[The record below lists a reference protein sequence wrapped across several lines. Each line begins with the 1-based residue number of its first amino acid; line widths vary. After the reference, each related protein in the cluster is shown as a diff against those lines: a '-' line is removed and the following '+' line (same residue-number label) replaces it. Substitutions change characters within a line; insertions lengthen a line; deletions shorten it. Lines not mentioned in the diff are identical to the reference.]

1 MDLMAR
7 RDFCFCTGRGVG
19 CWDLK
24 VRAREREENEG
35 GGNGIKIIW
44 KGMVNWRFNFLN
56 VCLGEKKKGNRHRL
70 EILINWEG
78 RKGIQNIYIYIFSCK
93 THHGWIRECSL
104 SGNELSVFAQSAV
117 YLNDLHYLF
126 IYYYLFSVHPSIYL
140 LIYRQWIRD
149 VTQHLI

>member
-44 KGMVNWRFNFLN
+44 KGMVNWRFDFLN
-56 VCLGEKKKGNRHRL
+56 VCLGGKKKENDTDQKSW
-70 EILINWEG
+70 LIE
-78 RKGIQNIYIYIFSCK
+78 KAVKEFKIYIYIFSCK